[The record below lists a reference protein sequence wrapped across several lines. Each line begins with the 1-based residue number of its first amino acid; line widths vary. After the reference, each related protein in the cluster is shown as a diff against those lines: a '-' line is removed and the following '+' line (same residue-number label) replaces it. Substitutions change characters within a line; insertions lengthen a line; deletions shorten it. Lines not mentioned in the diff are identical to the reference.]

1 MKFFKKIWT
10 TIKIFFLKRKKK
22 TDIEVYNN
30 AIATIEKGIDK
41 EEILTKAS
49 NAATDEERKETLKP
63 LIEFES
69 AKQIVEVIEKEPEIL
84 LEEKPTKKRKKLYN
98 LHELENEIKH
108 HQSNLLLLELRKLSI
123 KEVLN
128 PDTSS
133 FDERINKLFSLLSRN
148 KVNDKVELTDFTVS
162 AFDED
167 FKQLEKLL
175 FVKSVLKRHK
185 TREQEK
191 RRQRE
196 IYESNIKKELNNL
209 ESLIGQNK
217 LDDAKQLVNRLSKSI
232 KPDYKKG
239 IERFLKAV
247 TKLKEKELEIF
258 KKRQAELLRK
268 QKEEAEKIR
277 SEQERILEQKRIA
290 REKAEA
296 NRKIEEAKKQE
307 KESKLKALLNKKSNW
322 RDFQKVLQENN
333 ITILYHFTDHSNLKS
348 IKENGGLYSWFYCDR
363 NNIVIP
369 MTGNSS
375 LGRSLD
381 LEFGLGDFV
390 RLSFI
395 KDHPMKHVAMNE
407 GRITRPLLLKVSIE
421 VCYFENTRFSDMNA
435 ADRRHTNGDTVDFLN
450 SLRFDLF
457 HRRYFDLNPI
467 EKKQH
472 QAEVLVKTWIPAE
485 YITNLNEIT

>member
-1 MKFFKKIWT
+1 MKFLKKIWT

-22 TDIEVYNN
+22 TDIEVYKN

-41 EEILTKAS
+41 KEILTNAS
-49 NAATDEERKETLKP
+49 NATTEEERREILQP
-63 LIEFES
+63 LIDFVTAEE
-69 AKQIVEVIEKEPEIL
+69 IVKAIEKEPEIL
-84 LEEKPTKKRKKLYN
+84 SEEKPTKKRKKLYD
-98 LHELENEIKH
+98 LHELEKEIKH
-108 HQSNLLLLELRKLSI
+108 LKSNLVLLELRKSSI
-123 KEVLN
+123 KEVPN
-128 PDTSS
+128 PDTSP
-133 FDERINKLFSLLSRN
+133 FDDRINKLFSLLSKN
-148 KVNDKVELTDFTVS
+148 KVNDKVELSDFTVS
-162 AFDED
+162 VFDKD
-167 FKQLEKLL
+167 FKQLEQLL
-175 FVKSVLKRHK
+175 SDKSALKRHK

-191 RRQRE
+191 RRQKG
-196 IYESNIKKELNNL
+196 IYENKIKKELNNL
-209 ESLIGQNK
+209 ETLIGQNK

-232 KPDYKKG
+232 KTDYKKG
-239 IERFLKAV
+239 IERLSKAV

-268 QKEEAEKIR
+268 QQEESEKIR
-277 SEQERILEQKRIA
+277 VEQERILEQQRTA
-290 REKAEA
+290 REQAEA
-296 NRKIEEAKKQE
+296 NRKSEEAKKQE
-307 KESKLKALLNKKSNW
+307 KENKLKALLNKKSNW

-333 ITILYHFTDHSNLKS
+333 IKILYHFTDQSNLKS

-381 LEFGLGDFV
+381 LEFGLEDFV

-407 GRITRPLLLKVSIE
+407 GRITRPFLLKVSIE

-435 ADRRHTNGDTVDFLN
+435 ADKRHTNGDTVDFLN

-472 QAEVLVKTWIPAE
+472 QAEVLVKTWIPTE
-485 YITNLNEIT
+485 YITNLNEIA